1 MIHFYKIQVTY
12 MLQPQPLEALIR
24 LRLRGGSVTIAPHG
38 EACTP
43 TPLTV
48 R

>member
-1 MIHFYKIQVTY
+1 MMIHFDKLLVTY
-12 MLQPQPLEALIR
+12 IFQPQPLEALIR
-24 LRLRGGSVTIAPHG
+24 LIRGRSVTIAPHG

-43 TPLTV
+43 SPLTV